1 MCTPLSSDQVG
12 GERSQGPWEGTDD
25 GKKGETREE
34 DINQKVSCRG
44 VLQKG
49 KLQGWDAGSV
59 DLHGG
64 RLMG

>member
-1 MCTPLSSDQVG
+1 MHTSEFGSVW

-44 VLQKG
+44 VLRQG
-49 KLQGWDAGSV
+49 KLR
-59 DLHGG
+59 GG
-64 RLMG
+64 MRVPWICTDVRLMG